1 MNYLFIKSKSI
12 HKIIYK
18 KNHSKMGS
26 GISLNHEQIA
36 AIIKQELKIKFEKDQ
51 QSLPHCYQDYLIY
64 RDYLEEQK
72 LYSQLKAIDNYVK
85 KGKKIKYNSKNINT
99 STV

>member
-1 MNYLFIKSKSI
+1 
-12 HKIIYK
+12 
-18 KNHSKMGS
+18 MGS

-36 AIIKQELKIKFEKDQ
+36 AIIKRDLKIKFEKDQ
-51 QSLPHCYQDYLIY
+51 QALPHCYQDYLIY

-72 LYSQLKAIDNYVK
+72 FNSQLKAIDDHVK
-85 KGKKIKYNSKNINT
+85 MVKTKYNSKNINT

>member
-36 AIIKQELKIKFEKDQ
+36 AIIKRDLQIKFEKDQ
-51 QSLPHCYQDYLIY
+51 QALPLCNQDYLIY

-72 LYSQLKAIDNYVK
+72 LYSQLKAIDDYVK
-85 KGKKIKYNSKNINT
+85 KSKNQNIIQRI
-99 STV
+99 

>member
-12 HKIIYK
+12 HKTIYK
-18 KNHSKMGS
+18 KNYSKMGS

-36 AIIKQELKIKFEKDQ
+36 AIIKQELKIKFKKDQ
-51 QSLPHCYQDYLIY
+51 KALPLCYQDYIIY

-72 LYSQLKAIDNYVK
+72 LYSQLKAIDDYVK
-85 KGKKIKYNSKNINT
+85 KCKKQNIIQRI
-99 STV
+99 